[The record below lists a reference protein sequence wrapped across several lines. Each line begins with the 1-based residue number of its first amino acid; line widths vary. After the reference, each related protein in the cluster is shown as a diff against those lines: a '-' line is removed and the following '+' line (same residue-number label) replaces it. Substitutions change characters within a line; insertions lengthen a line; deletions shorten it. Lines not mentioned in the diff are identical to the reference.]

1 MNTLSAENSLVLII
15 DIQERLVAALDKD
28 VIVANAV
35 KIASAAKALE
45 IPVLLTEQYPKGLG
59 HTVPQLQEVLP
70 EGSDVVEK
78 TYFNALLEDGMLDKI
93 KSYGKK
99 QIVIFGIETHICV
112 HQTAAALIEAGFD
125 VYVIKDACA
134 SRNKYEFKQ
143 GIEASDKKSG
153 RKQGKLDK
161 MSDKLRDDIKE
172 FLSDRSIKQ
181 IDLMNKHNISRNT
194 LKKYISIV
202 KEQ

>member
-15 DIQERLVAALDKD
+15 DIQERLVAALNKD
-28 VIVANAV
+28 TIIANAV
-35 KIASAAKALE
+35 KVASAAKFLN

-59 HTVPQLQEVLP
+59 HTVKSLCDVIP
-70 EGSDVVEK
+70 EGRKKKKK

-112 HQTAAALIEAGFD
+112 HQTASALVEAGFD

-143 GIEASDKKSG
+143 GIDAMMANGVKISCIEIALFEWLKGAKNP
-153 RKQGKLDK
+153 KFKEVQAL
-161 MSDKLRDDIKE
+161 IK
-172 FLSDRSIKQ
+172 
-181 IDLMNKHNISRNT
+181 
-194 LKKYISIV
+194 
-202 KEQ
+202 

>member
-15 DIQERLVAALDKD
+15 DIQDRLVAALDKD
-28 VIVANAV
+28 IIVTKAV
-35 KIASAAKALE
+35 KVASAAKLLS

-70 EGSDVVEK
+70 ENSEVLEK
-78 TYFNALLEDGMLDKI
+78 TFFNALLEEGMLDKI

-112 HQTAAALIEAGFD
+112 HQTASALVEAGFD

-134 SRNKYEFKQ
+134 SRSKYEFKQ
-143 GIEASDKKSG
+143 GIDAMQANGVKVSCVEIALFEWLKGAKNP
-153 RKQGKLDK
+153 KFKEVQAL
-161 MSDKLRDDIKE
+161 IK
-172 FLSDRSIKQ
+172 
-181 IDLMNKHNISRNT
+181 
-194 LKKYISIV
+194 
-202 KEQ
+202 